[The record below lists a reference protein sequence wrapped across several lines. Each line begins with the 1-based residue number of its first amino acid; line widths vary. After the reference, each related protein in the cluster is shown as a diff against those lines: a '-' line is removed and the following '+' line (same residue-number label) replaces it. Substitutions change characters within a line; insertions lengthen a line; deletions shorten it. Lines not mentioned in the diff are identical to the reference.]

1 MLRSVL
7 DLGEVQVSEIMTHR
21 TNTATID
28 ANLPAEK
35 AVKAI
40 LKSPYTRI
48 PIWTNAPDN
57 IVGIIHAKALLQE
70 IHQRKG
76 NIETLKAIEIGS
88 DFLESERSYDIV
100 LIAQFDN
107 QEDLKIYAQH
117 ENHLPVVK
125 IMRSLC
131 SSSVVVDYKI

>member
-1 MLRSVL
+1 MIKHIVMFKLSKKTP
-7 DLGEVQVSEIMTHR
+7 ENMEY
-21 TNTATID
+21 
-28 ANLPAEK
+28 
-35 AVKAI
+35 AI
-40 LKSPYTRI
+40 KSLKS
-48 PIWTNAPDN
+48 
-57 IVGIIHAKALLQE
+57 LE
-70 IHQRKG
+70 G

-100 LIAQFDN
+100 LTAQFDN

-131 SSSVVVDYKI
+131 TSSVVVDYKI

>member
-1 MLRSVL
+1 MFKL
-7 DLGEVQVSEIMTHR
+7 SEKTPENM
-21 TNTATID
+21 
-28 ANLPAEK
+28 EY
-35 AVKAI
+35 AI
-40 LKSPYTRI
+40 KSLKS
-48 PIWTNAPDN
+48 
-57 IVGIIHAKALLQE
+57 LE
-70 IHQRKG
+70 G

-100 LIAQFDN
+100 LTAQFDN

-131 SSSVVVDYKI
+131 TSSVVVDYKI